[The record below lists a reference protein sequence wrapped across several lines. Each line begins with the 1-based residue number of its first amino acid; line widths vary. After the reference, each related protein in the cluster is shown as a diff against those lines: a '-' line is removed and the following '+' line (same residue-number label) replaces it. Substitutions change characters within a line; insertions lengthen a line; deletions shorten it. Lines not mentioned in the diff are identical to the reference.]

1 LIISQQ
7 VGIIILRIKI
17 GKYKKNNK
25 KIKNILLNY
34 IKFYI
39 MDENKILLD
48 FNQGKLDFQIKKK
61 IIVSLVLLIRTM

>member
-1 LIISQQ
+1 MIISQQ